1 MAEINISTWRLSPNM
16 SVGDPQEY
24 FYSAWPEVA
33 LNASSR
39 LRVSPRDGYYDA
51 LPSTRAEVACFL
63 SNGKKYAAQPATKAG
78 TLAEL
83 KIVKNRAIGAQPAVR
98 ARASFDFLNCS
109 NKAGTAGPSVSL
121 GAKCAEMMRQRPIRV
136 DCYPSE
142 RPGAKSKDLAGFHFW
157 LAANPSVSLVLNNNA
172 GVALSDASLSEE
184 PETKGLSVFD
194 AIADILTLWGVAC
207 PNSAAD
213 FMLRRAFSDLNNALQ
228 TVWNRA
234 EERDYWTNETLSLTL
249 NDGDS
254 SVTLPNNVQN
264 VTGPCRISGSNRQL
278 TATGTAGELE
288 LFSSLYLDG
297 ATVAEPVAYHIG
309 RSRQQRN
316 DPAKIVLSVA
326 PPVSG
331 SPVAFLLDVV
341 KEAPRYGI
349 QDLKTRPVIPIPHAY
364 AESLLMPVARYKA
377 SGFYLFVGG
386 EQKETIDR
394 EFQQAAVA
402 IGLAD
407 PLPGKAGDNKE
418 EARA

>member
-16 SVGDPQEY
+16 SFGDPQEY

-142 RPGAKSKDLAGFHFW
+142 RLGAKSKDLAGFHFW
-157 LAANPSVSLVLNNNA
+157 LAANPSVNLALNNNA
-172 GVALSDASLSEE
+172 GVALSNASLSEE

-207 PNSAAD
+207 PNSAANL
-213 FMLRRAFSDLNNALQ
+213 FTAAKLAHLNLLPQ
-228 TVWNRA
+228 GQA
-234 EERDYWTNETLSLTL
+234 ERLSRTEAMVEAMDEHFGSCTNHGECSAAC
-249 NDGDS
+249 
-254 SVTLPNNVQN
+254 PKE
-264 VTGPCRISGSNRQL
+264 IS
-278 TATGTAGELE
+278 
-288 LFSSLYLDG
+288 
-297 ATVAEPVAYHIG
+297 
-309 RSRQQRN
+309 
-316 DPAKIVLSVA
+316 
-326 PPVSG
+326 
-331 SPVAFLLDVV
+331 LDVIALMNKDYRSAKFKNR
-341 KEAPRYGI
+341 KELSR
-349 QDLKTRPVIPIPHAY
+349 
-364 AESLLMPVARYKA
+364 
-377 SGFYLFVGG
+377 
-386 EQKETIDR
+386 
-394 EFQQAAVA
+394 
-402 IGLAD
+402 
-407 PLPGKAGDNKE
+407 N
-418 EARA
+418 